1 MQKEILIAVDDS
13 IHSQYAVQYALSMSA
28 IVKNLT
34 YTLLKIQ
41 PTISQ
46 YIIEESRRSP
56 VERAK
61 LKQIIQKNSAK
72 AQKALDRFENRMIDF
87 GIDQSRIKTVNRI
100 RIDGI
105 AKDILDY
112 ALEKKPDA
120 IVVGRR
126 GISKVQE
133 MLMGSVTGKLM
144 EHSTV
149 TPIWI
154 VDDNVEFSKMM
165 LAVDGSESSLRAV
178 DHVSFMLQGN
188 SDITITILHVT
199 PKFGDVNPIDFDID
213 IQEDEKIGELIIKG
227 EKRRIDN
234 FFAHA
239 SEIFNK
245 AGISSDQLEIR
256 NVKCNI
262 NVSKTIINE
271 ARKCNCKTLVV
282 GRSGINKSFF
292 FGNVSRYVI
301 EKTSDFATWL
311 VP

>member
-13 IHSQYAVQYALSMSA
+13 VHSQYAVQYALSMAA
-28 IVKNLT
+28 ITKNQT

-46 YIIEESRRSP
+46 YIMEEAQRNP
-56 VERAK
+56 VERTK
-61 LKQIIQKNSAK
+61 LKQIMQKNSEK
-72 AQKALDRFENRMIDF
+72 AQKVLDRFKNRMIDF

-133 MLMGSVTGKLM
+133 MMMGSVTGKLM
-144 EHSTV
+144 EHSAV

-154 VDDNVEFSKMM
+154 VDDNVEFSKIM

-188 SDITITILHVT
+188 SDVTITILHVT
-199 PKFGDVNPIDFDID
+199 PKFGDVNPIDFDI
-213 IQEDEKIGELIIKG
+213 QEDGKIGELIIRG

-245 AGISSDQLEIR
+245 AGISTDQLQIR
-256 NVKCNI
+256 NAKCNV
-262 NVSKTIINE
+262 NVNKTIINE
-271 ARKCNCKTLVV
+271 ARKSDCKTLVV
-282 GRSGINKSFF
+282 GRSGMNKSFF
-292 FGNVSRYVI
+292 FGSVSRYVV
-301 EKTSDFATWL
+301 EKTSGFAIWL

>member
-13 IHSQYAVQYALSMSA
+13 VHSQYAVQHALSMSA
-28 IVKNLT
+28 VAKNLT

-46 YIIEESRRSP
+46 YIIEEAKRNP
-56 VERAK
+56 AERAK
-61 LKQIIQKNSAK
+61 LKQIMNKNQEK
-72 AQKALDRFENRMIDF
+72 AQKVLDRFKNRMIDF
-87 GIDQSRIKTVNRI
+87 GIDQSRINTVNRI

-112 ALEKKPDA
+112 SLEKKPDA

-133 MLMGSVTGKLM
+133 MIMGSITGKLM
-144 EHSTV
+144 EHSAV

-154 VDDNVEFSKMM
+154 VDDKVEFSKIM

-188 SDITITILHVT
+188 SDVTITILHVT
-199 PKFGDVNPIDFDID
+199 PKFGDVNPIDFDIL
-213 IQEDEKIGELIIKG
+213 EDEEIGELVIKG

-239 SEIFNK
+239 SRIFNE
-245 AGISSDQLEIR
+245 AGISTDQLQIR
-256 NVKCNI
+256 NVKCSV
-262 NVSKTIINE
+262 NVKKTIINE
-271 ARKCNCKTLVV
+271 ARKGNYKTLVV
-282 GRSGINKSFF
+282 GRSGMNKSFF
-292 FGNVSRYVI
+292 FGSVSRYVV
-301 EKTSDFATWL
+301 EKTPGFAIWL

>member
-13 IHSQYAVQYALSMSA
+13 IHSQYAVQHALSMSTVA
-28 IVKNLT
+28 ENLT

-46 YIIEESRRSP
+46 YIIEEAKRNP
-56 VERAK
+56 AERAK
-61 LKQIIQKNSAK
+61 LKQVMNQNEEK
-72 AQKALDRFENRMIDF
+72 AQKVLDRFKNRMVDF

-112 ALEKKPDA
+112 SLEKKLDA

-133 MLMGSVTGKLM
+133 MLVGSITGKLM
-144 EHSTV
+144 EHSAV

-154 VDDNVEFSKMM
+154 VDDNVEFSKIM

-188 SDITITILHVT
+188 SDVTITILHVT
-199 PKFGDVNPIDFDID
+199 PKFGDVNPIDFDIP
-213 IQEDEKIGELIIKG
+213 EDEKIGELVIKG

-239 SEIFNK
+239 SRIFNE
-245 AGISSDQLEIR
+245 AGISTDQLQIQ
-256 NVKCNI
+256 NVKCGV
-262 NVSKTIINE
+262 NVKKTIINE
-271 ARKCNCKTLVV
+271 ARKGNYKTLVV
-282 GRSGINKSFF
+282 GRSGMNKSFF
-292 FGNVSRYVI
+292 FGSVSRYVV
-301 EKTSDFATWL
+301 EKTPGFVIWI